1 MVFVQR
7 SDGALR
13 LNVHLHVLAL
23 DGVYVRESGGAL
35 AFHGFP
41 PPTAA
46 EVKRV
51 AARMHGRLACL
62 CAKHGVAGLAPREAS
77 EEEAETALAIC
88 MDAASRDV
96 SLFGERAG
104 ERTEKRRVAV
114 RAVEGQGSRGESA
127 FVAEH
132 GGVNVHAGV
141 MVHGR
146 DRAALERLCRYVT
159 RPPIALERLMERDD
173 GCVEY
178 AFRKPWRDGTRAVV
192 LTEEDFLARLCA

>member
-1 MVFVQR
+1 FVQR

-23 DGVYVRESGGAL
+23 DGVYVRGPGGAL
-35 AFHGFP
+35 AFHALP
-41 PPTAA
+41 APTRE
-46 EVKRV
+46 EVERV
-51 AARMHGRLACL
+51 AARMHGRLARL
-62 CAKHGVAGLAPREAS
+62 CAKHGVAGLEPREAS
-77 EEEAETALAIC
+77 EEEAETALAVC

-114 RAVEGQGSRGESA
+114 RAAYGRGVREASP

-141 MVHGR
+141 TVHGR
-146 DRAALERLCRYVT
+146 DRAGLERLCRYVT
-159 RPPIALERLMERDD
+159 RPPVALERLTERDD

-178 AFRKPWRDGTRAVV
+178 AFRKPWRDGTRA
-192 LTEEDFLARLCA
+192 AAPSRKSAP